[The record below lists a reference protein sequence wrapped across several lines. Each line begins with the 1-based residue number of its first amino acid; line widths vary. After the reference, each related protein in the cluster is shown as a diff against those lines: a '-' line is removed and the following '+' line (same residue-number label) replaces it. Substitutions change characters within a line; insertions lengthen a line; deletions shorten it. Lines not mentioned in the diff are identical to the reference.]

1 MKTPKKYNEL
11 IDILTEDKYKV
22 ESEIICY
29 NSWIKLTGVNGLQS
43 DDSAAKPFM
52 DLAGQ
57 MDKYIQTV
65 FGESVK
71 SKFNIESKA
80 NSFSF
85 GIERNHKYIPFNLL
99 SSGEKCL
106 YTLALMI
113 SLVDN
118 SKSPL
123 KIVMVD
129 DLFDHLDD
137 INAEKL
143 FESLQKVNDI
153 QMIFAGVKNISGDF
167 VVEVGCD

>member
-1 MKTPKKYNEL
+1 
-11 IDILTEDKYKV
+11 
-22 ESEIICY
+22 
-29 NSWIKLTGVNGLQS
+29 
-43 DDSAAKPFM
+43 
-52 DLAGQ
+52 
-57 MDKYIQTV
+57 
-65 FGESVK
+65 
-71 SKFNIESKA
+71 
-80 NSFSF
+80 
-85 GIERNHKYIPFNLL
+85 
-99 SSGEKCL
+99 
-106 YTLALMI
+106 MI

-153 QMIFAGVKNISGDF
+153 QMIFAGVKNVSGDF